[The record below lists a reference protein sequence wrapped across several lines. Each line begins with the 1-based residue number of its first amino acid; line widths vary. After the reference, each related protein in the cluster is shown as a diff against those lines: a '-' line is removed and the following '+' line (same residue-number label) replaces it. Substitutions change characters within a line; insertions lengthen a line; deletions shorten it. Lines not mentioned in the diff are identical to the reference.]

1 MGSDLPLWFILP
13 ITNIIIGKGTSK
25 KVRVLRNIE
34 TKFIKAVKTS
44 LNVVGIVFPGK
55 FRRYV
60 KANIWSKHRHGKRKR
75 HIPLKLPC
83 SRDWAKNKNKNTYFS
98 GKCTR
103 FWINN
108 QKKNCWYNL
117 VAILKHVLNIS
128 HEKVTPTLIN
138 GFYGSPITDV
148 TNYKKV
154 GFQFGLINVVLDG
167 ERLLL
172 SKHYCQWYKEFISTD
187 NSESV
192 EKQS

>member
-1 MGSDLPLWFILP
+1 MLNPCISLPPNTIKAFINHTDVKVLSQVFNANSLFNIPYWLGGPSGQSYIGSSIHLFQNSKMSLDSRVKEHITHADNHRIAKHHKCKQPLLYGAMGSDLPLWFILP

-83 SRDWAKNKNKNTYFS
+83 S
-98 GKCTR
+98 
-103 FWINN
+103 
-108 QKKNCWYNL
+108 
-117 VAILKHVLNIS
+117 
-128 HEKVTPTLIN
+128 
-138 GFYGSPITDV
+138 
-148 TNYKKV
+148 
-154 GFQFGLINVVLDG
+154 
-167 ERLLL
+167 
-172 SKHYCQWYKEFISTD
+172 
-187 NSESV
+187 
-192 EKQS
+192 